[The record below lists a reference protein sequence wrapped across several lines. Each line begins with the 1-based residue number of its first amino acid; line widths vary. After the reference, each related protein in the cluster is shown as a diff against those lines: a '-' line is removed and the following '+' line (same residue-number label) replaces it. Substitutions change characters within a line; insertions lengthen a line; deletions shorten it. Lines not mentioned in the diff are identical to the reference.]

1 MKRLILILILVM
13 AMPVIAQEEKAEKA
27 EKPKFEVKKY
37 EILKSQKSGL
47 VDLLARHQREL
58 SDRLTEILA
67 DLKIIYPDMPED
79 VVFNQRTLAFEA
91 KVSIKEKIEE

>member
-1 MKRLILILILVM
+1 MKKLIILLILVL
-13 AMPVIAQEEKAEKA
+13 AIPVIAQESKADKV
-27 EKPKFEVKKY
+27 EKPRFEVKKY